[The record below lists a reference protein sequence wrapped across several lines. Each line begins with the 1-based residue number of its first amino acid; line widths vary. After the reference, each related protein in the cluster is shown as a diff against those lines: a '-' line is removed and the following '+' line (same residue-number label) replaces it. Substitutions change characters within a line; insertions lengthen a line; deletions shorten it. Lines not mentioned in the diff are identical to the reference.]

1 MSDTDYN
8 ASSNSESE
16 SDSESDLFVPVKDA
30 LRRSYFKFAVSQD
43 SHNQSFLSPSQFA
56 QLDLYQ
62 IDALRDDDDPLGVAR
77 EMQGATHHFPC
88 HVFWS
93 KELGSGNYAVWGRAT
108 VGQREQEAI
117 VAMLEAQR
125 REREEYRRRVSEQKW
140 QRDCERKIQA
150 DRLERSAA
158 LAARRAD
165 ARRAA
170 DAAAAAAAAAEPLVE
185 SAPVGR
191 IASIVHR
198 IVRRE
203 GDAPLS
209 ETRAASMVNHGL
221 KRLGLKALA
230 AGSVALVS
238 AVMYLQWLQSQP
250 SGVNGN
256 DDALSMLQLPPNDA
270 PIAPAPQGWGSGGF
284 PYMHAGGGGFPAA
297 RPILAAR
304 IDDPTTRVTD
314 RVFAAHDRRRHR
326 CADQK

>member
-1 MSDTDYN
+1 MSDTDFN
-8 ASSNSESE
+8 ASSSSSSE
-16 SDSESDLFVPVKDA
+16 SDSESDLYAPVKGA

-43 SHNQSFLSPSQFA
+43 PQNQSFLGPSQFA

-62 IDALRDDDDPLGVAR
+62 IDALRDDDDPLGIAR

-93 KELGSGNYAVWGRAT
+93 RELGSGKYAVWGRAT
-108 VGQREQEAI
+108 VGQHEQET
-117 VAMLEAQR
+117 VVKMLEAQR
-125 REREEYRRRVSEQKW
+125 QEREEYRRIVSEQKW
-140 QRDCERKIQA
+140 QRECERKIQA

-170 DAAAAAAAAAEPLVE
+170 DAAAEAAAALVE
-185 SAPVGR
+185 PAPVGR

-198 IVRRE
+198 IVRRS
-203 GDAPLS
+203 GDASLS
-209 ETRAASMVNHGL
+209 ETQAASMVNHGL

-230 AGSVALVS
+230 AGSIALVS
-238 AVMYLQWLQSQP
+238 AVMYLQRLQSQP
-250 SGVNGN
+250 LGAN
-256 DDALSMLQLPPNDA
+256 DDALSALQLPPNDT
-270 PIAPAPQGWGSGGF
+270 PIAPEPPGWGSGGF
-284 PYMHAGGGGFPAA
+284 PYMHAGGGMFPAA

-304 IDDPTTRVTD
+304 IDDPTIRVTD
-314 RVFAAHDRRRHR
+314 RVFAAHDRRRRR

>member
-1 MSDTDYN
+1 MSDTDFN
-8 ASSNSESE
+8 ATSSSESE
-16 SDSESDLFVPVKDA
+16 SESESEPDLFVPVKDA

-43 SHNQSFLSPSQFA
+43 PHNQSFLSPSQFA

-108 VGQREQEAI
+108 VGQREQEAV

-125 REREEYRRRVSEQKW
+125 RERQEYRRMVSEQKW
-140 QRDCERKIQA
+140 LRECERKIQA

-170 DAAAAAAAAAEPLVE
+170 DAAAAAAEPVVE

-198 IVRRE
+198 IVRRA
-203 GDAPLS
+203 GDASLS
-209 ETRAASMVNHGL
+209 ETQAASMVNHGL

-230 AGSVALVS
+230 AGSIALVS
-238 AVMYLQWLQSQP
+238 AVMYLQQLQSQA
-250 SGVNGN
+250 SEDGAN
-256 DDALSMLQLPPNDA
+256 DDALGALQLPPNDA
-270 PIAPAPQGWGSGGF
+270 PIAPAPSGWGSGGF
-284 PYMHAGGGGFPAA
+284 PYMHPGGGMFPTA
-297 RPILAAR
+297 RPILATH

-314 RVFAAHDRRRHR
+314 RVFAAHNRRRR
-326 CADQK
+326 CTDQK

>member
-1 MSDTDYN
+1 MSDTDFN
-8 ASSNSESE
+8 ATSSSE
-16 SDSESDLFVPVKDA
+16 SDSESDLYAPVKDA

-43 SHNQSFLSPSQFA
+43 PHNQSFLGPSQFA

-62 IDALRDDDDPLGVAR
+62 IDALRDDDDPLGIAR

-93 KELGSGNYAVWGRAT
+93 RELGSGKYAVWGRAT
-108 VGQREQEAI
+108 VDQHEQEAVI
-117 VAMLEAQR
+117 KMLEAQR
-125 REREEYRRRVSEQKW
+125 REREEYRRMAAEQKW
-140 QRDCERKIQA
+140 QRACERKIQA

-165 ARRAA
+165 ARRAY
-170 DAAAAAAAAAEPLVE
+170 DAAAAEAAEPLVE

-198 IVRRE
+198 IVRRA
-203 GDAPLS
+203 GDASLS
-209 ETRAASMVNHGL
+209 ETQAASMVNHGL

-230 AGSVALVS
+230 AGSIALVS
-238 AVMYLQWLQSQP
+238 AVMYLQQLQSQA
-250 SGVNGN
+250 SGDGAN
-256 DDALSMLQLPPNDA
+256 DDALSALQLPPNDA

-314 RVFAAHDRRRHR
+314 RVFAAHDRRRR

>member
-1 MSDTDYN
+1 MSDTDFN
-8 ASSNSESE
+8 ATSSSESESESE
-16 SDSESDLFVPVKDA
+16 SDPYVPVKNA
-30 LRRSYFKFAVSQD
+30 LRRSYFKFALSQD
-43 SHNQSFLSPSQFA
+43 PHNQSFLGPSQFA

-62 IDALRDDDDPLGVAR
+62 IDALRDDEDPLGIAR

-93 KELGSGNYAVWGRAT
+93 RELGSGKYAVWGRAT
-108 VGQREQEAI
+108 VDQHEQETVI
-117 VAMLEAQR
+117 KMLETQR
-125 REREEYRRRVSEQKW
+125 RERQEYRWIISEQKW
-140 QRDCERKIQA
+140 QRECDRKIQA

-170 DAAAAAAAAAEPLVE
+170 DAAAAAAEPVVE

-191 IASIVHR
+191 FASIVHR
-198 IVRRE
+198 IVRRA
-203 GDAPLS
+203 GDASLS
-209 ETRAASMVNHGL
+209 ETQAASMVNHGL

-238 AVMYLQWLQSQP
+238 AVMYLEWLQSQP
-250 SGVNGN
+250 SGDGAN
-256 DDALSMLQLPPNDA
+256 DDALSALQLPPNDA

-314 RVFAAHDRRRHR
+314 RVFAAHNRRHR
-326 CADQK
+326 CTDLK